1 MIVAINS
8 GLQYNTVSPPSLAGG
23 GRGREP
29 LDPGNNNHGRAAR
42 HLFATEPDIGGTAP
56 LAAAPRKRSIPLRF
70 RRQYPIGRFVVDF
83 VCLSTRLI
91 IEVDGETHDHTI
103 EADARRTQWLEAQ
116 GFRLLRFM
124 NSDVLK
130 NTEGVVQAIQIELAR
145 TPPPT
150 PSRKG
155 RG

>member
-1 MIVAINS
+1 M
-8 GLQYNTVSPPSLAGG
+8 
-23 GRGREP
+23 
-29 LDPGNNNHGRAAR
+29 
-42 HLFATEPDIGGTAP
+42 
-56 LAAAPRKRSIPLRF
+56 AAPHVTFLRQNQTSAEQHLWQQLRAKRSIPLRF

-83 VCLSTRLI
+83 VCLSARLI